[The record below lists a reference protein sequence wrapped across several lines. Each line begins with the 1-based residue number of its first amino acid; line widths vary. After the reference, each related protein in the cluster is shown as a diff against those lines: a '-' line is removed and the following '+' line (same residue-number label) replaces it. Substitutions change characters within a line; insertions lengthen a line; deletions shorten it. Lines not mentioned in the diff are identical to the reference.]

1 MSSILTLAGNNT
13 STGFYSKTIDQS
25 LRFEDG
31 DSAHLSRT
39 PSSASNQRTFTT
51 SHWLKRGNL
60 GGTQP
65 IFTAA
70 SGESAVYRITF
81 GSYNSVDDRIQIYNY
96 NGAYNLRFATTQVF
110 RDTSAWYNIVVAI
123 DTTQATNTNRM
134 KVYVNGVQI
143 TDTIVTPTYPSE
155 NFDTYV
161 NSAVLH
167 KVGKGVSGNYFDG
180 YIAEVNF
187 IDGLQLGPDS
197 FGEFKDSIWVPK
209 DVSGLTFG
217 QNGFHLD
224 FSDSSY
230 LGRDKSGAKTLV
242 TADATLDGG
251 NFSASEILDGFN
263 GLLTTS
269 CNRSGSGGIVDITPA
284 SAVTPVS
291 HTMVNAGSAY
301 SAPSRPNSV
310 LLQGSNDGGSNWTTI
325 NDMTNGSGALKETT
339 SSFSNT
345 TSYAKLRLNISEN
358 HGGSD
363 TRFAEYV
370 VVASEDNGD
379 GGNVFFASGP
389 AATDVVPDSMTNNF
403 ATLNNVHPNAATG
416 NFSEGNLRSY
426 QDQSPYTDF
435 YATFAVSSGK
445 WYWEARAA
453 GTATQQIWGFA
464 REDALVTGNIGAAAG
479 YTGYAYFRYGSFA
492 RERAN
497 GSDANASGTLS
508 LVAGDIIGLALNLV
522 DNEVKFYKNGTLEH
536 TITGVQDGTYY
547 PFICYQMNLNRLEQ
561 RVNFGQDSTFAGLES
576 AGGNSDDNGIGDFA
590 QSPISG
596 HLAICSANLPEPSII
611 SGEDYFNTVLYA
623 GDGEANR
630 TVAGVGFSPNWLWI
644 KNRSNAFSHML
655 YDTIRGA
662 GKYISADVNDLE
674 TDGNHMNSFDSDG
687 FTVSVL
693 TSNRTNQTDNTYVAW
708 NWLAGTAVS
717 GATTGAG
724 TAKTYTGSV
733 NTKSGFSIIKY
744 VGNGTSGHTIPHNL
758 TVDGV
763 ATTPTMIMVKR
774 LDADGGWRVQH
785 KDVASTHYLALDT
798 NAAKADLATIFNDT
812 AFNSTV
818 FTVGSAGSIN
828 SNDAGSAYIAYCFTD
843 IEGFSKA
850 GMYIGNSSAD
860 GTYVNTGFKVSWLMV
875 KDRDNTGSWYI
886 WDDKRSAH
894 NEMNDRLVA
903 DLEAI
908 ETADREVDFL
918 SSGFKLRESNNAH
931 NTSGREYIFLAFG
944 SSPAK
949 YSNAK

>member
-51 SHWLKRGNL
+51 SHWVKRGNL

-167 KVGKGVSGNYFDG
+167 KVGKGVGGNYFDG

-197 FGEFKDSIWVPK
+197 FGEFKDGIWIPK
-209 DVSGLTFG
+209 DASGLTFG
-217 QNGFHLD
+217 TNGFYLP

-230 LGRDKSGAKTLV
+230 LGRDKSGGKTLV

-269 CNRSGSGGIVDITPA
+269 CNRSGNGGIVDITPA

-301 SAPSRPNSV
+301 SGPSRPNSV
-310 LLQGSNDGGSNWTTI
+310 LLQGSNDGGDNWTTI
-325 NDMTNGSGALKETT
+325 DDMTNGSGALKETT

-345 TSYAKLRLNISEN
+345 TSYTKLRLNISEN
-358 HGGSD
+358 QGGSD

-389 AATDVVPDSMTNNF
+389 AATDVVLDSPTNNF
-403 ATLNNVHPNAATG
+403 AVMNVLDKNSMTL
-416 NFSEGNLRSY
+416 SEGNLRPTPTGDY
-426 QDQSPYTDF
+426 KGVRGNFAIPLTGKWFFEARVTTGGGGNITDQFIGIATDQNVLSGSSPYPQT
-435 YATFAVSSGK
+435 ATYGVLYKMAGSIGRLGSNVQTGLSSF
-445 WYWEARAA
+445 AA
-453 GTATQQIWGFA
+453 GDVLGVAINSTA
-464 REDALVTGNIGAAAG
+464 
-479 YTGYAYFRYGSFA
+479 
-492 RERAN
+492 
-497 GSDANASGTLS
+497 
-508 LVAGDIIGLALNLV
+508 
-522 DNEVKFYKNGTLEH
+522 NEVQFYKNGSTVGSAVALPS
-536 TITGVQDGTYY
+536 TTRNSFAFFAGATSRSSV
-547 PFICYQMNLNRLEQ
+547 F
-561 RVNFGQDSTFAGLES
+561 NFGQDSTFAGAVS
-576 AGGNSDDNGIGDFA
+576 AGSATDGVGTFQSLPTDFKA
-590 QSPISG
+590 
-596 HLAICSANLPEPSII
+596 LCTANLDEPAII
-611 SGEDYFNTVLYA
+611 DGSEYFNTVLWTGNDA
-623 GDGEANR
+623 DDR
-630 TVAGVGFSPNWLWI
+630 SISGVGFQPDWTWI
-644 KNRSNAFSHML
+644 KQRSSPDRSHL
-655 YDTIRGA
+655 LVDSVRGA
-662 GKYISADVNDLE
+662 TKRIKSDINSAED
-674 TDGNHMNSFDSDG
+674 TFADGVQAFESDG
-687 FTVSVL
+687 FQIGTNNTVNASPE
-693 TSNRTNQTDNTYVAW
+693 TYVAW

-717 GATTGAG
+717 GATTGSG

-733 NTKSGFSIIKY
+733 NTEAGFSIIKY
-744 VGNGTSGHTIPHNL
+744 VGNGTAGHTIPHNL
-758 TVDGV
+758 TVGGV
-763 ATTPTMIMVKR
+763 ATTPSMIMVKR
-774 LDADGGWRVQH
+774 LDDGGGWRVQH
-785 KDVASTHYLALDT
+785 KDVAATHYLALDT
-798 NAAKADLATIFNDT
+798 NAGKADLATIFNDT

-818 FTVGSAGSIN
+818 FTVGSASSIN

-903 DLEAI
+903 DLPAYEV
-908 ETADREVDFL
+908 ADREVDFL
-918 SSGFKLRESNNAH
+918 SNGFKLRESNNAH
-931 NTSGREYIFLAFG
+931 NTSGREYIYLAFAEQ
-944 SSPAK
+944 PFK
-949 YSNAK
+949 YSNAR